1 MPKLSKYRTY
11 LRYNHC
17 FPRDKENK
25 RNSQLKAGRL
35 DYEVLLGDVL
45 DISPSL
51 VINMK
56 RKRINWEEYD
66 YVLVSATKHKCK
78 D

>member
-25 RNSQLKAGRL
+25 RNY
-35 DYEVLLGDVL
+35 YEVLLGDVL